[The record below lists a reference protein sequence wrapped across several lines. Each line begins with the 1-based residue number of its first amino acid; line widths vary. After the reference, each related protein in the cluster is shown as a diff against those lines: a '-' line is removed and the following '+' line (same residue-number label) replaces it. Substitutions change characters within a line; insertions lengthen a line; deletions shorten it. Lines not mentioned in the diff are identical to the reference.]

1 MATFLQG
8 FRYLGAVRRTG
19 VLLLALAVAG
29 CSTFQDFA
37 GVEHAGYQSNGTY
50 VLSSQDKG
58 LGCGHLQERS
68 DGLIEQMQAL
78 PALAAKEIKNAP
90 SNIAALFNRA
100 FGGSGDGL
108 KAVNDYDRSHA
119 EATALN
125 AQLAENGCGSTD
137 IDAHLGKAD
146 EQMASIKR

>member
-8 FRYLGAVRRTG
+8 FRCLGAVWRTG
-19 VLLLALAVAG
+19 AVLLALAVAG
-29 CSTFQDFA
+29 CSTLQDFA

-50 VLSSQDKG
+50 VLSAQDKG

-68 DGLIEQMQAL
+68 DGLIVQMQAL
-78 PALAAKEIKNAP
+78 PALAAQEIKNAP

-125 AQLAENGCGSTD
+125 VQLAEKGCGSTD
-137 IDAHLGKAD
+137 IDADLGKAA

>member
-1 MATFLQG
+1 VATFLQG
-8 FRYLGAVRRTG
+8 FRCLGAIWRTG
-19 VLLLALAVAG
+19 ALLLALAVAG
-29 CSTFQDFA
+29 CSTLQDFA

-50 VLSSQDKG
+50 VLSAQDKE
-58 LGCGHLQERS
+58 LGCRHLQERS
-68 DGLIEQMQAL
+68 DGLIEKMQAL
-78 PALAAKEIKNAP
+78 PALAAQEIQNAP

-119 EATALN
+119 EASALN
-125 AQLAENGCGSTD
+125 AQLAEKGCGSTD

-146 EQMASIKR
+146 EQMAFIKR